1 MGMKTAVS
9 LPDPL
14 FEAAEKLAE
23 HLGVSRSEL
32 YRQALRKYLESY
44 SHDVIREKL
53 DEVYAVDTEDDRLD
67 PVLEYLQ
74 AMTLPEE
81 DWS

>member
-1 MGMKTAVS
+1 MKTAVS

-14 FEAAEKLAE
+14 FEAAEKLADK
-23 HLGVSRSEL
+23 LGVSRSEL
-32 YRQALRKYLESY
+32 YQQALRRYLESY

-53 DEVYAVDTEDDRLD
+53 DEVYGEGGESNRLD
-67 PVLEYLQ
+67 PVIDYLQ
-74 AMTLPEE
+74 SMILPED

>member
-1 MGMKTAVS
+1 MKTAVS

-14 FEAAEKLAE
+14 FEAAEKLAG

-32 YRQALRKYLESY
+32 YQKALRTYLESY

-53 DEVYAVDTEDDRLD
+53 DEVYGEDGESNRLD
-67 PVLEYLQ
+67 PMIEYLQ
-74 AMTLPEE
+74 SMSLPEE

>member
-1 MGMKTAVS
+1 MKTAVS

-14 FEAAEKLAE
+14 FDAAEKLAGK
-23 HLGVSRSEL
+23 LGVSRSEL
-32 YRQALRKYLESY
+32 YQRALRRYLESY

-53 DEVYAVDTEDDRLD
+53 DEVYAVDIDDDRLD

-74 AMTLPEE
+74 FLSLPEE